1 MKLSKPTLEIL
12 RNFASIN
19 ANILIK
25 KGNKLSTL
33 AVAKNIM
40 AEVTVDEKFTEEV
53 GIFNLPELLGVVQ
66 MMGEPDIKLDTKFMI
81 LSEGKSKLR
90 YVYADPSILTFPQ
103 KDLKLPS
110 EDISFDITAGQLL
123 QIQKAAAA
131 LGVQDIAVVG
141 DGENIVIQV
150 TDKKNEGSN
159 QYTVDLNATT
169 DKEFTVYFKIEN
181 FKHISDDYAVAISS
195 KNISRFVGS
204 TVGVTYYVAVEQDST
219 WG

>member
-1 MKLSKPTLEIL
+1 MKLSKQTLEIL
-12 RNFASIN
+12 RNFSGIN

-40 AEVTVDEKFTEEV
+40 AEVEVDETFDKEV

-66 MMGEPDIKLDTKFMI
+66 MMGDPEIKLDSKFMT

-90 YVYADPSILTFPQ
+90 YVYADSSILTFPQ
-103 KDLKLPS
+103 KDIKMPS
-110 EDISFDITAGQLL
+110 EDITFDMTSGQLM

-141 DGENIVIQV
+141 DGTSIVIQV
-150 TDKKNEGSN
+150 TDKKNDGSN
-159 QYTVDLNATT
+159 QYTIDLNTETT
-169 DKEFTVYFKIEN
+169 KEFTVYFKIEN
-181 FKHISDDYAVAISS
+181 FKHISDDYAVSISS
-195 KNISRFVGS
+195 KNISKFVGS
-204 TVGVTYYVAVEQDST
+204 SVGVTYYVAVEADSV
-219 WG
+219 WS